1 MIFNFRKILFY
12 FVCVLFSGVATA
24 EESKPYGEG
33 GISQAQ
39 ADSLAHLVVADR
51 AKATVLYDRFLG
63 GEFIISF
70 CADREIG
77 GKGRGIAAYNTIS
90 ALSDALYQASRRVAE
105 KLETPKVGSVAD
117 ESEILIFGPDYDSGW
132 DKAYGFDQEYPDSV
146 VSVCEANFQAAETIH
161 NDQASD
167 LVRYDP
173 WQDRSDTTKQ
183 VTERNN
189 KRLLKLCLSG
199 AIRLKNNMSCEEW
212 LE

>member
-1 MIFNFRKILFY
+1 
-12 FVCVLFSGVATA
+12 
-24 EESKPYGEG
+24 
-33 GISQAQ
+33 
-39 ADSLAHLVVADR
+39 
-51 AKATVLYDRFLG
+51 
-63 GEFIISF
+63 
-70 CADREIG
+70 
-77 GKGRGIAAYNTIS
+77 
-90 ALSDALYQASRRVAE
+90 
-105 KLETPKVGSVAD
+105 VAD